1 MNQVKLQHPC
11 LQKSTIAEAAQALH
25 LHISTVEILL
35 HKLVGVV
42 VACSAGV
49 QHGACPGLLLQ
60 VSQQQLP
67 LPTCFLPLTCQ
78 HTINDIL
85 ENTVISLYGVYK
97 NPDLS
102 VGEVRIVI
110 DFVIDLSVKKR
121 FRSACAVPDPC
132 DPASNPV

>member
-1 MNQVKLQHPC
+1 MNQVKLQNPC
-11 LQKSTIAEAAQALH
+11 FQKSTIAQAAQALH
-25 LHISTVEILL
+25 LHISSVEVLV
-35 HKLVGVV
+35 HKLVGII

-85 ENTVISLYGVYK
+85 EDTVISLYGVYDK
-97 NPDLS
+97 LDLS
-102 VGEVRIVI
+102 VG
-110 DFVIDLSVKKR
+110 DVIDLSVKEM

-132 DPASNPV
+132 DSASNPV